1 MEAAGGRQVSGYN
14 GLTGVVVEPG
24 KFVFEERARIAK
36 PAEGWVLIDICAV
49 GLCGTDYHILEG
61 KHPYLQYP
69 RVIGHELSGRVI
81 KDGEGWSKG
90 DLVVV
95 NPYLSCGKC
104 RACKRGKP
112 NCCTNIEVLGVHR
125 DGGLTP
131 QLAVPS
137 QNLILADG
145 LSPLQAA
152 MVEFLA
158 IGAHAVQ
165 RSEIDKDDH
174 VLVTGVGPIGI
185 GVALFAQLKGA
196 RVSLLDLDAKRL
208 EMAMRDFDFDH
219 GYQSVDTAIAA
230 TGDEGFDAVF
240 DASGHKGAIEAGF
253 PAVAHG
259 GSYVLVS
266 VVKDSITF
274 SDPEFHKREMR
285 LIGSRNALASDFQW
299 VMSVIK
305 NKQINTDVLCSLVI
319 GRKELDERF
328 INLASD
334 RGDLIKVIVEL

>member
-1 MEAAGGRQVSGYN
+1 MSGNSGPAGVGM
-14 GLTGVVVEPG
+14 TGVVVEPG
-24 KFVFEERARIAK
+24 KFALEER
-36 PAEGWVLIDICAV
+36 PAVTDIPEGWVLIDISAV

-69 RVIGHELSGRVI
+69 RVIGHELSGCVV

-95 NPYLSCGKC
+95 NPYISCGKC

-112 NCCTNIEVLGVHR
+112 NCCTNIEVMGVHR

-145 LSPLQAA
+145 LSPLKAA

-165 RSEIDKDDH
+165 RSEIGKDDH
-174 VLVTGVGPIGI
+174 VLITGVGPIGI

-196 RVSLLDLDAKRL
+196 QVSLLDLDEKRL
-208 EMAMRDFDFDH
+208 AMAMKDFGFNR
-219 GYQSVDTAIAA
+219 GYQSIDDAIAA
-230 TGDEGFDAVF
+230 TDGEGFDAVF

-259 GSYVLVS
+259 GSYILVS
-266 VVKDSITF
+266 VVKEDITF

-285 LIGSRNALASDFQW
+285 LIGSRNALASDFDW
-299 VMSVIK
+299 VMSAIRE
-305 NKQINTDVLCSLVI
+305 KQIDTDALCSAVI
-319 GRKELDERF
+319 GREELAERF
-328 INLASD
+328 VNLASD
-334 RGDLIKVIVEL
+334 RGDLIKVIVELKS

>member
-1 MEAAGGRQVSGYN
+1 MSGN
-14 GLTGVVVEPG
+14 SGPVGVGMTGVVVEPG
-24 KFVFEERARIAK
+24 RFVLEER
-36 PAEGWVLIDICAV
+36 PAVTDIPEGWVLIDICAV

-81 KDGEGWSKG
+81 KDGEGWSEG
-90 DLVVV
+90 DLVVI
-95 NPYLSCGKC
+95 NPYISCGKC

-112 NCCTNIEVLGVHR
+112 NCCTNIEVMGVHR

-165 RSEIDKDDH
+165 RSEIGEDDH
-174 VLVTGVGPIGI
+174 VLITGVGPIGI

-196 RVSLLDLDAKRL
+196 QVSLLDLDEKRL
-208 EMAMRDFDFDH
+208 EMAIKDFGFNR
-219 GYQSVDTAIAA
+219 GYQSIDDAIAA
-230 TGDEGFDAVF
+230 TDGEGFDAVF
-240 DASGHKGAIEAGF
+240 DASGHKGAIETGF
-253 PAVAHG
+253 AAVGHG
-259 GSYVLVS
+259 GSYILVS
-266 VVKDSITF
+266 VVKDNITF

-285 LIGSRNALASDFQW
+285 LIGSRNALASDFDW
-299 VMSVIK
+299 VMSAIRE
-305 NKQINTDVLCSLVI
+305 KQIDTDALCSAVI
-319 GRKELDERF
+319 GREELADRF
-328 INLASD
+328 VKLASD
-334 RGDLIKVIVEL
+334 RGGLIKVIVELSR

>member
-1 MEAAGGRQVSGYN
+1 MSGNSGPAGVGM
-14 GLTGVVVEPG
+14 TGVVVEPG
-24 KFVFEERARIAK
+24 KFVLEERSADTDIPK
-36 PAEGWVLIDICAV
+36 GWVLIDICAV

-69 RVIGHELSGRVI
+69 RVIGHELSGRVV

-95 NPYLSCGKC
+95 NPYISCGKC

-112 NCCTNIEVLGVHR
+112 NCCTNIEVMGVHR

-145 LSPLQAA
+145 LTSQQAA

-165 RSEIDKDDH
+165 RSDIMQDDH

-196 RVSLLDLDAKRL
+196 HVSLLDLDAARL
-208 EMAMRDFDFDH
+208 DMAMKSFGFNR
-219 GYQSVDTAIAA
+219 GYQSIDDAIAA
-230 TGDEGFDAVF
+230 TDGEGFDAVF
-240 DASGHKGAIEAGF
+240 DASGHKGAIETGF
-253 PAVAHG
+253 AAVGHG
-259 GSYVLVS
+259 GSYILVS
-266 VVKDSITF
+266 VVKDDITF

-285 LIGSRNALASDFQW
+285 LIGSRNALASDFDW
-299 VMSVIK
+299 VMSAIRE
-305 NKQINTDVLCSLVI
+305 KQIDTDALCSAVI
-319 GRKELDERF
+319 GREELADRF
-328 INLASD
+328 VKLASD
-334 RGDLIKVIVEL
+334 RGGLIKVIVELSR

>member
-1 MEAAGGRQVSGYN
+1 MSGNSGPAGVGM
-14 GLTGVVVEPG
+14 TGVVVEPG
-24 KFVFEERARIAK
+24 KFVLEER
-36 PAEGWVLIDICAV
+36 PAVTDLPEGWVLIDICAV

-69 RVIGHELSGRVI
+69 RVIGHELSGRVV
-81 KDGEGWSKG
+81 KDGEGWSEG
-90 DLVVV
+90 NLVVV
-95 NPYLSCGKC
+95 NPYISCGKC

-112 NCCTNIEVLGVHR
+112 NCCTNIEVMGVHR

-145 LSPLQAA
+145 LTSQQAA

-165 RSEIDKDDH
+165 RSDIMQDDQ

-196 RVSLLDLDAKRL
+196 QVSLLDLDEKRL
-208 EMAMRDFDFDH
+208 EMAIKDFGFNR
-219 GYQSVDTAIAA
+219 GYQSIDDAIAA
-230 TGDEGFDAVF
+230 TDGEGFDAVF
-240 DASGHKGAIEAGF
+240 DASGHKGAIETGF
-253 PAVAHG
+253 AAVGHG
-259 GSYVLVS
+259 GSYILVS
-266 VVKDSITF
+266 VVKDDITF

-285 LIGSRNALASDFQW
+285 LIGSRNALASDFDW
-299 VMSVIK
+299 VMSAIRE
-305 NKQINTDVLCSLVI
+305 KQIDTDALCSAVI
-319 GRKELDERF
+319 GREELADRF
-328 INLASD
+328 VKLASD
-334 RGDLIKVIVEL
+334 RGGLIKVIVELSR